1 VIALPTKEFCDKM
14 MGDKKP
20 VLFRVESREEFIL
33 LQEALFAMGYSWR
46 SGEQTPRY
54 VSEWDKIALFLEK
67 GKITK
72 APHDYNYDNPVRW
85 PEVQPRQS
93 EALLQKMRDGERVAF
108 HPQSAEEAQEM
119 QYKLFNLGFEWISSG
134 KKVSHLQ
141 DLSQGTLYAADGVLN
156 FGSTRAQWYNFF
168 TAADLGIGTSVA
180 GTFQTAAGR
189 KQTTE
194 ERLVELELQVAMLG
208 RDRARLQEVN
218 AGLRSENAGL
228 KEQLNPQKI
237 EKVAYFPGRG
247 TPSAKSGGP
256 T

>member
-1 VIALPTKEFCDKM
+1 MT
-14 MGDKKP
+14 
-20 VLFRVESREEFIL
+20 
-33 LQEALFAMGYSWR
+33 
-46 SGEQTPRY
+46 
-54 VSEWDKIALFLEK
+54 
-67 GKITK
+67 
-72 APHDYNYDNPVRW
+72 HNYDNPVRW
-85 PEVQPRQS
+85 PEDAAPG
-93 EALLQKMRDGERVAF
+93 KT
-108 HPQSAEEAQEM
+108 
-119 QYKLFNLGFEWISSG
+119 KLFAEKNARRRKVESPFTRNRKKKRSKYRKSFLTWAANGISSG